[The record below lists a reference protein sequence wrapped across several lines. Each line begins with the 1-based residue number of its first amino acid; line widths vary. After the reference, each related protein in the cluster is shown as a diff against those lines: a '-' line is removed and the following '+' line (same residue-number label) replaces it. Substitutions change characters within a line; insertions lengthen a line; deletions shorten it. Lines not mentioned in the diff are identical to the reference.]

1 MGIPSAEALT
11 GWQIPQAMGY
21 LTAGKAAASSAM
33 GPLPGSE
40 GPYHGLGSLFS
51 LG

>member
-1 MGIPSAEALT
+1 MGIPSAEALM

-21 LTAGKAAASSAM
+21 LTAGKAAAL